1 MGDSLNLDGTLNIER
16 LTRWYG
22 PARGRLRADWRL
34 RGPLDAPRLSGTANG
49 DALGYQ
55 DWRLDTLSARFQ
67 DLNAGDTPMS
77 LALEGRALSQNG
89 ETRVARLDA
98 DVEGRRGDHRL
109 QVAVEN
115 DGAATALT
123 AQAGLN
129 GDLVWSGRLL
139 DWRLQERQLGV
150 WTLAEPVPF
159 TLGADRQSLDNLCLQ
174 SRDDPGRLC
183 LAGERAS
190 SKPRGIA
197 WRHSV

>member
-1 MGDSLNLDGTLNIER
+1 
-16 LTRWYG
+16 
-22 PARGRLRADWRL
+22 
-34 RGPLDAPRLSGTANG
+34 
-49 DALGYQ
+49 
-55 DWRLDTLSARFQ
+55 
-67 DLNAGDTPMS
+67 MS

-174 SRDDPGRLC
+174 SRDDRAAMPGGRPRRQRRYRRQPGSARPAPGAGQP
-183 LAGERAS
+183 LAR
-190 SKPRGIA
+190 
-197 WRHSV
+197 